1 VRFDIEMNSPY
12 KRKR

>member
-12 KRKR
+12 KRKP